1 MSKLESISTVGDDL
15 DDGLEYNVDFSSGEE
30 INPDSELEND
40 NDASDQESS
49 KAKTESESNNGKKR
63 KAKTSK
69 LQEKKKV
76 KMEMDIAQKK
86 NLSKESSTDV
96 IADFINNKISQKN
109 PNLSTLELS
118 ELYFNKT
125 DFRSTSEFNEEKRS
139 LDNLSKFILGKF
151 KNMLP
156 SHDNKKNKKNKNKKT
171 KKDDKSQDISN
182 SDKPEV
188 EERKFIAIVSMSA
201 LRACDIH
208 RATREISGSS
218 LKLINKNKLDVDL
231 KLVKSTRSRI
241 LCCTPGRL
249 LKVLN
254 SEDLELHKDEI
265 KIVIVD
271 NSYLDQKQQN
281 IWDIK
286 ETPEALSI
294 LTKEGGSKIYLY

>member
-1 MSKLESISTVGDDL
+1 MSKLESVSTVGDDL
-15 DDGLEYNVDFSSGEE
+15 DDGLEYNVEFSSGEE
-30 INPDSELEND
+30 INPDSELEDD
-40 NDASDQESS
+40 NNASDEESK
-49 KAKTESESNNGKKR
+49 KAKTESEANNGKKR

-125 DFRSTSEFNEEKRS
+125 NFRSTSEFDEEKRS
-139 LDNLSKFILGKF
+139 LDNLTKFIIGRF

-156 SHDNKKNKKNKNKKT
+156 SHDKKNKKNKNKKN
-171 KKDDKSQDISN
+171 KKEDKSHESSIN
-182 SDKPEV
+182 DKDEA

-231 KLVKSTRSRI
+231 KLVKTTRSRI

-254 SEDLELHKDEI
+254 SEDLELNKDEI
-265 KIVIVD
+265 KIIIVD

>member
-1 MSKLESISTVGDDL
+1 MSKLESVSTVGDDL
-15 DDGLEYNVDFSSGEE
+15 DDGLEYNVEFSSGEE
-30 INPDSELEND
+30 INPDSELEDD
-40 NDASDQESS
+40 NNASDEESK
-49 KAKTESESNNGKKR
+49 KAKTESEANNGKKR

-125 DFRSTSEFNEEKRS
+125 NFRSTSEFDEEKRS
-139 LDNLSKFILGKF
+139 LDNLTKFIIGRF

-156 SHDNKKNKKNKNKKT
+156 SHDKKNKKNKNKKN
-171 KKDDKSQDISN
+171 KKEDKSHDSSN
-182 SDKPEV
+182 NDKDEA

-231 KLVKSTRSRI
+231 KLVKTTRSRI

-254 SEDLELHKDEI
+254 SEDLELNKDEI
-265 KIVIVD
+265 KIIIVD

>member
-1 MSKLESISTVGDDL
+1 MSKLESVSTVGDDL
-15 DDGLEYNVDFSSGEE
+15 DDGLEYNVEFSSGEE
-30 INPDSELEND
+30 INPDSELEDD
-40 NDASDQESS
+40 NNASDEESK
-49 KAKTESESNNGKKR
+49 KAKTESEANNGKKR

-125 DFRSTSEFNEEKRS
+125 DFRSTSEFDEEKRS
-139 LDNLSKFILGKF
+139 LDNLTKFIIGRF

-156 SHDNKKNKKNKNKKT
+156 SHDKKNKKNKNKKN
-171 KKDDKSQDISN
+171 KKEDKSHESSIN
-182 SDKPEV
+182 DKDEA

-231 KLVKSTRSRI
+231 KLVKTTRSRI

-254 SEDLELHKDEI
+254 SEDLELNKDEI
-265 KIVIVD
+265 KIIIVD

>member
-15 DDGLEYNVDFSSGEE
+15 DDGLEYNVEFSSGEE
-30 INPDSELEND
+30 INPDSELEDD
-40 NDASDQESS
+40 NNASDEESK
-49 KAKTESESNNGKKR
+49 KAKTESEANNGKKR

-125 DFRSTSEFNEEKRS
+125 NFRSTSEFDEEKRS
-139 LDNLSKFILGKF
+139 LDNLTKFILGRF

-156 SHDNKKNKKNKNKKT
+156 SHDKKNKKNKNKKN
-171 KKDDKSQDISN
+171 KKEDKSHDSSN
-182 SDKPEV
+182 NDKDEA

-231 KLVKSTRSRI
+231 KLVKTTRSRI

-254 SEDLELHKDEI
+254 SEDLELNKDEI
-265 KIVIVD
+265 KIIIVD

>member
-1 MSKLESISTVGDDL
+1 MSKLESVSTVGDDL
-15 DDGLEYNVDFSSGEE
+15 DDGLEYNVEFSSGEE
-30 INPDSELEND
+30 INSDSELEDD
-40 NDASDQESS
+40 NNASDEESK
-49 KAKTESESNNGKKR
+49 KAKTESEANNGKKR

-125 DFRSTSEFNEEKRS
+125 NFRSTSEFDEEKRS
-139 LDNLSKFILGKF
+139 LDNLTKFILGRF

-156 SHDNKKNKKNKNKKT
+156 SHDKKNKKNKNKKN
-171 KKDDKSQDISN
+171 KKEDKSHESSIN
-182 SDKPEV
+182 DKDEA

-231 KLVKSTRSRI
+231 KLVKTTRSRI

-254 SEDLELHKDEI
+254 SEDLELNKDEI
-265 KIVIVD
+265 KIIIVD

>member
-1 MSKLESISTVGDDL
+1 MSKLESVSTVGDDL
-15 DDGLEYNVDFSSGEE
+15 DDGLEYNVEFSSGEE
-30 INPDSELEND
+30 INSDSELEDD
-40 NDASDQESS
+40 NNASDEESK
-49 KAKTESESNNGKKR
+49 KAKTESEANNGKKR

-125 DFRSTSEFNEEKRS
+125 NFRSTSEFDEEKRS
-139 LDNLSKFILGKF
+139 LDNLTKFILGRF

-156 SHDNKKNKKNKNKKT
+156 SHDKKNKKNKNKKN
-171 KKDDKSQDISN
+171 KKEDKSHDSSN
-182 SDKPEV
+182 NDKDEA

-231 KLVKSTRSRI
+231 KLVKTTRSRI

-254 SEDLELHKDEI
+254 SEDLELNKDEI
-265 KIVIVD
+265 KIIIVD

>member
-1 MSKLESISTVGDDL
+1 MSKLESVSTVGDDL
-15 DDGLEYNVDFSSGEE
+15 DDGLEYNVEFSSGEE
-30 INPDSELEND
+30 INPDSELEDD
-40 NDASDQESS
+40 NNASDEESK
-49 KAKTESESNNGKKR
+49 KAKTESEANNGKKR

-125 DFRSTSEFNEEKRS
+125 NFRSTSEFDEEKRS
-139 LDNLSKFILGKF
+139 LDNLTKFILGRF

-156 SHDNKKNKKNKNKKT
+156 SHDKKNKKNKNKKN
-171 KKDDKSQDISN
+171 KKEDKSHDSSN
-182 SDKPEV
+182 NDKDEA

-231 KLVKSTRSRI
+231 KLVKTTRSRI

-254 SEDLELHKDEI
+254 SEDSELNKDEI
-265 KIVIVD
+265 KIIIVD

>member
-1 MSKLESISTVGDDL
+1 MSKLESVSTVGDDL
-15 DDGLEYNVDFSSGEE
+15 DDGLEYNVEFSSGEE
-30 INPDSELEND
+30 INSDSELEDD
-40 NDASDQESS
+40 NNASDEESK
-49 KAKTESESNNGKKR
+49 KAKTESEANNGKKR

-125 DFRSTSEFNEEKRS
+125 DFRSTSEFDEEKRS
-139 LDNLSKFILGKF
+139 LDNLTKFIIGRF

-156 SHDNKKNKKNKNKKT
+156 SHDKKNKKNKNKKN
-171 KKDDKSQDISN
+171 KKEDKSHESSIN
-182 SDKPEV
+182 DKDEA

-231 KLVKSTRSRI
+231 KLVKTTRSRI

-254 SEDLELHKDEI
+254 SEDLELNKDEI
-265 KIVIVD
+265 KIIIVD

>member
-1 MSKLESISTVGDDL
+1 MSKLESVSTVGDDL
-15 DDGLEYNVDFSSGEE
+15 DDGLEYNVEFSSGEE
-30 INPDSELEND
+30 INPDSELEDD
-40 NDASDQESS
+40 NNASDEESK
-49 KAKTESESNNGKKR
+49 KAKTESEANNGKKR

-125 DFRSTSEFNEEKRS
+125 DFRSTSEFDEEKRS
-139 LDNLSKFILGKF
+139 LDNLTKFILGRF

-156 SHDNKKNKKNKNKKT
+156 SHDKKNKKNKNKKN
-171 KKDDKSQDISN
+171 KKEDKSHESSTN
-182 SDKPEV
+182 DKDEA

-231 KLVKSTRSRI
+231 KLVKTTRSRI

-254 SEDLELHKDEI
+254 SEDLELNKDEI
-265 KIVIVD
+265 KIIIVD

>member
-1 MSKLESISTVGDDL
+1 MSKLESVSTVGDDL
-15 DDGLEYNVDFSSGEE
+15 DDGLEYNVEFSSGEE
-30 INPDSELEND
+30 INPDSELEDD
-40 NDASDQESS
+40 NNASDEESK
-49 KAKTESESNNGKKR
+49 KAKTESEANNGKKR

-125 DFRSTSEFNEEKRS
+125 NFRSTSEFDEEKRS
-139 LDNLSKFILGKF
+139 LDNLTKFILGRF

-156 SHDNKKNKKNKNKKT
+156 SHDKKNKKNKNKKN
-171 KKDDKSQDISN
+171 KKEDKSHDSSN
-182 SDKPEV
+182 NDKDEA

-231 KLVKSTRSRI
+231 KLVKTTRSRI

-254 SEDLELHKDEI
+254 SEDLELNKDEI
-265 KIVIVD
+265 KIIIVD

>member
-1 MSKLESISTVGDDL
+1 MSKLESVSTAGDDL
-15 DDGLEYNVDFSSGEE
+15 DDGLEYNVEFSSGEE
-30 INPDSELEND
+30 INPDSELEDD
-40 NDASDQESS
+40 NDASDEESN
-49 KAKTESESNNGKKR
+49 KAKTESEGNKGKKR

-86 NLSKESSTDV
+86 KLSKESSTDV

-125 DFRSTSEFNEEKRS
+125 DFRSTSEFDEEKRS
-139 LDNLSKFILGKF
+139 LDNLSKFILGRF

-156 SHDNKKNKKNKNKKT
+156 SHDKKNKKNKKNK
-171 KKDDKSQDISN
+171 KDDKSHDSSN
-182 SDKPEV
+182 NDKEEA

-231 KLVKSTRSRI
+231 KLVKTTRSRI

-254 SEDLELHKDEI
+254 SEDLELNKDEI
-265 KIVIVD
+265 KIIIVD

>member
-1 MSKLESISTVGDDL
+1 MSKLESVSTVGDDL
-15 DDGLEYNVDFSSGEE
+15 DDGLEYNVEFSSGEE
-30 INPDSELEND
+30 INSDSELEDD
-40 NDASDQESS
+40 NNASDEESK
-49 KAKTESESNNGKKR
+49 KAKTESEANNGKKR

-125 DFRSTSEFNEEKRS
+125 DFRSTSEFDEEKRS
-139 LDNLSKFILGKF
+139 LDNLTKFILGRF

-156 SHDNKKNKKNKNKKT
+156 SHDKKNKKNKNKKN
-171 KKDDKSQDISN
+171 KKEDKSHESSIN
-182 SDKPEV
+182 DKDEA

-231 KLVKSTRSRI
+231 KLVKTTRSRI

-254 SEDLELHKDEI
+254 SEDLELNKDEI
-265 KIVIVD
+265 KIIIVD

>member
-1 MSKLESISTVGDDL
+1 MSKPESISTTGDDL

-40 NDASDQESS
+40 SDASDQESS

-109 PNLSTLELS
+109 PNLSALELS

-139 LDNLSKFILGKF
+139 LDNLSKFILGRF

-156 SHDNKKNKKNKNKKT
+156 SHDNKKNKKSKNKKN
-171 KKDDKSQDISN
+171 KKDEKSQDISN
-182 SDKPEV
+182 NDKPDV

-254 SEDLELHKDEI
+254 SEDLELNKDEI
-265 KIVIVD
+265 KIIIVD

-286 ETPEALSI
+286 ETPETLSI

>member
-1 MSKLESISTVGDDL
+1 MSKLESVSTVGDDL
-15 DDGLEYNVDFSSGEE
+15 DDGLEYNVEFSSGEE
-30 INPDSELEND
+30 INSDSELEDD
-40 NDASDQESS
+40 NNASDEESK
-49 KAKTESESNNGKKR
+49 KAKTESEANNGKKR

-125 DFRSTSEFNEEKRS
+125 NFRSTSEFDEEKRS
-139 LDNLSKFILGKF
+139 LDNLTKFIIGRF

-156 SHDNKKNKKNKNKKT
+156 SHDKKNKKNKNKKN
-171 KKDDKSQDISN
+171 KKEDKSHESSIN
-182 SDKPEV
+182 DKDEA

-231 KLVKSTRSRI
+231 KLVKTTRSRI

-254 SEDLELHKDEI
+254 SEDLELNKDEI
-265 KIVIVD
+265 KIIIVD

>member
-1 MSKLESISTVGDDL
+1 MSKLESVSTVGDDL
-15 DDGLEYNVDFSSGEE
+15 DDGLEYNVEFSSGEE
-30 INPDSELEND
+30 INSDSELEDD
-40 NDASDQESS
+40 NNASDEESK
-49 KAKTESESNNGKKR
+49 KAKTESEANNGKKR

-125 DFRSTSEFNEEKRS
+125 DFRSTSEFDEEKRS
-139 LDNLSKFILGKF
+139 LDNLTKFIIGRF

-156 SHDNKKNKKNKNKKT
+156 SHDKKNKKNKNKKN
-171 KKDDKSQDISN
+171 KKEDKSHDSSN
-182 SDKPEV
+182 NDKDEA

-231 KLVKSTRSRI
+231 KLVKTTRSRI

-254 SEDLELHKDEI
+254 SEDLELNKDEI
-265 KIVIVD
+265 KIIIVD

>member
-1 MSKLESISTVGDDL
+1 
-15 DDGLEYNVDFSSGEE
+15 
-30 INPDSELEND
+30 
-40 NDASDQESS
+40 
-49 KAKTESESNNGKKR
+49 
-63 KAKTSK
+63 
-69 LQEKKKV
+69 
-76 KMEMDIAQKK
+76 MEMDIAQKK

-125 DFRSTSEFNEEKRS
+125 NFRSTSEFDEEKRS
-139 LDNLSKFILGKF
+139 LDNLTKFILGRF

-156 SHDNKKNKKNKNKKT
+156 SHDKKNKKNKNKKN
-171 KKDDKSQDISN
+171 KKEDKSHDSSN
-182 SDKPEV
+182 NDKDEA

-231 KLVKSTRSRI
+231 KLVKTTRSRI

-254 SEDLELHKDEI
+254 SEDLELNKDEI
-265 KIVIVD
+265 KIIIVD

>member
-1 MSKLESISTVGDDL
+1 MSKLESVSTVGDDL
-15 DDGLEYNVDFSSGEE
+15 DDGLEYNVEFSSGEE
-30 INPDSELEND
+30 INPDSEFEDD
-40 NDASDQESS
+40 NDASDEESK
-49 KAKTESESNNGKKR
+49 KAKTESEANNGKKR

-125 DFRSTSEFNEEKRS
+125 DFRSTSEFDEEKRS
-139 LDNLSKFILGKF
+139 LDNLTKFIIGRF

-156 SHDNKKNKKNKNKKT
+156 SHDKKNKKNKNKKN
-171 KKDDKSQDISN
+171 KKEDKSHDSSN
-182 SDKPEV
+182 NDKDEA

-231 KLVKSTRSRI
+231 KLVKTTRSRI

-254 SEDLELHKDEI
+254 SEDLELNKDEI
-265 KIVIVD
+265 KIIIVD

>member
-1 MSKLESISTVGDDL
+1 MSKLESVSTVGDDL
-15 DDGLEYNVDFSSGEE
+15 DDGLEYNVEFSSGEE
-30 INPDSELEND
+30 INPDSELEDD
-40 NDASDQESS
+40 NNASDEESK
-49 KAKTESESNNGKKR
+49 KAKTESEANNGKKR

-125 DFRSTSEFNEEKRS
+125 DFRSTSEFDEEKRS
-139 LDNLSKFILGKF
+139 LDNLTKFIIGRF

-156 SHDNKKNKKNKNKKT
+156 SHDKKNKKNKNKKN
-171 KKDDKSQDISN
+171 KKEDKSHDSSN
-182 SDKPEV
+182 NDKDEA

-231 KLVKSTRSRI
+231 KLVKTTRSRI

-254 SEDLELHKDEI
+254 SEDLELNKDEI
-265 KIVIVD
+265 KIIIVD